1 VAFSFVPRNNAAG
14 GTTMLTTFHVWKPAL
29 AAVLALSCCIA
40 QAKPAVPSVP
50 QLAAYPRM
58 SSFTI
63 SPDGKHIAGLEAR
76 GEDRVIL
83 VWKTDALDKPPVAIG
98 SKVMKIQAVQFIKN
112 DRLAVTMWQPYESRL
127 DTVLKQFVTKLFIT
141 DLEGRNWNEPMPQ
154 ARAMSRTEEKIQAL
168 LNPEVLDLLPNDPEH
183 ILVVNSDIRG
193 AAGDVFKVN
202 VITHRAERIHRS
214 DEKIGGYITD
224 VDGNVRARTRYDV
237 DGTGAFIAAEIR
249 EPGNDRWVEHFRSYV
264 KDRDQVEVVGFA
276 KDPNTAFVASN
287 VGLDKTVIYEYD
299 VPSRKQKE
307 ILFKHRFFDS
317 TGLITNRA
325 KGSGELALGE
335 IMGIAYNGPRGS
347 GTDRV
352 WTAPRMQALDKG
364 IREALRLKQQPIRIT
379 DPATGESAE
388 MEYDAEAS
396 YAITSRTLDMSAV
409 TFTVSGAS
417 RPPEHYLL
425 RNGKLTLLSKAYPDL
440 DPAALGKTRL
450 VYYKARDGLDIPAF
464 VTTPNPELCGA
475 GPWPAVVH
483 PHGGPW
489 SRDTMGFDGSMW
501 VPLMASRCM
510 AVLRPQFRGSQGW
523 GRKLW
528 KAGDAEWGQKMQDD
542 KDDGA
547 KWMVA
552 HKIAQPGRIA
562 MFGFSYGGYSAMAAA
577 IRPEGNYKCAIAGA
591 GVSDIKAI
599 WARFYTNPFFREAQK
614 PTVDG
619 LNPLDKADKLQIP
632 ILVYHG
638 DRDQVVP
645 LEQSD
650 WYVSK
655 AKGAKV
661 PVVYRE
667 IADYAHGP
675 AWTRKIMG
683 EQLGYIEDYLLRD
696 CGGKGL

>member
-1 VAFSFVPRNNAAG
+1 MKTPSLFVALAVAAG
-14 GTTMLTTFHVWKPAL
+14 LL
-29 AAVLALSCCIA
+29 AAATVA
-40 QAKPAVPSVP
+40 AKPTVPTIP

-58 SSFTI
+58 SSFTL
-63 SPDGKHIAGLEAR
+63 SPDGKHIAGLEAK

-83 VWKTDALDKPPVAIG
+83 VWKTDALDKPPVAIA
-98 SKVMKIQAVQFIKN
+98 SKVMKIQGVQFIKN
-112 DRLAVTMWQPYESRL
+112 DRLAVTMWQPYDSRL
-127 DTVLKQFVTKLFIT
+127 DTVLKQFITKLFIT
-141 DLEGRNWNEPMPQ
+141 DLEGRTWNEPVPVT
-154 ARAMSRTEEKIQAL
+154 RATSRAEEKIQAL
-168 LNPEVLDLLPNDPEH
+168 QIPDVLDLLPNDPDH
-183 ILVVNSDIRG
+183 IMVINSDLRG
-193 AAGDVFKVN
+193 TGDVYRIN
-202 VITHRAERIHRS
+202 VRTNRAERLHRS
-214 DEKIGGYITD
+214 DEKIGGYVTD

-249 EPGNDRWVEHFRSYV
+249 EPASDRWVEHFRSYAAV
-264 KDRDQVEVVGFA
+264 RDVIQVIGFA
-276 KDPNTAFVASN
+276 KDPNVAFIADN
-287 VGLDKTVIYEYD
+287 LGLDKTVIYEYD
-299 VPSRKQKE
+299 IPSRKKKE
-307 ILFKHRFFDS
+307 VLFKHRFFDA
-317 TGLITNRA
+317 TGLLVNRV
-325 KGSGELALGE
+325 KDSPDLAYGE
-335 IMGIAYNGPRGS
+335 IMGVGYDGPR
-347 GTDRV
+347 RNEIE
-352 WTAPRMQALDKG
+352 WTAPRMQAIDKG
-364 IREALRLKQQPIRIT
+364 IRDALGLKLTPVKVT
-379 DPATGESAE
+379 DPATGESAD
-388 MEYDAEAS
+388 MPYDAEATWT
-396 YAITSRTLDMSAV
+396 ITSRTLDMKAI

-417 RPPEHYLL
+417 RPPEYYLL
-425 RNGKLTLLSKAYPDL
+425 RDGKLTLLSKAFPDI
-440 DPAALGKTRL
+440 DPASLGTTKL

-464 VTTPNPELCGA
+464 LTTPNTELCGPA
-475 GPWPAVVH
+475 PWPAVVH

-489 SRDTMGFDGSMW
+489 SRDGMGFDGSMW

-552 HKIAQPGRIA
+552 QKIAQPGRIA
-562 MFGFSYGGYSAMAAA
+562 MFGFSYGGYSAMTAA

-599 WARFYTNPFFREAQK
+599 WARFYQNPFFREAQK

-619 LNPLDKADKLQIP
+619 LNPVDKAAQIQIP

-655 AKGAKV
+655 AKSAKA
-661 PVVYRE
+661 PVVYKE
-667 IADYAHGP
+667 FADYAHGP
-675 AWTRKIMG
+675 AWTRKVNADTLSM
-683 EQLGYIEDYLLRD
+683 LEDYFTKD

>member
-1 VAFSFVPRNNAAG
+1 MKTPSLFVALAVAAG
-14 GTTMLTTFHVWKPAL
+14 LL
-29 AAVLALSCCIA
+29 AAATVA
-40 QAKPAVPSVP
+40 AKPTVPTIP

-58 SSFTI
+58 SSFTL
-63 SPDGKHIAGLEAR
+63 SPDGKHIAGLEAK

-83 VWKTDALDKPPVAIG
+83 VWKTDALDKPPVAIA
-98 SKVMKIQAVQFIKN
+98 SKVMKIQGVQFIKN
-112 DRLAVTMWQPYESRL
+112 DRLAVTMWQPYDSRL
-127 DTVLKQFVTKLFIT
+127 DTVLKQFITKLFIT
-141 DLEGRNWNEPMPQ
+141 DLEGRTWNEPVPVT
-154 ARAMSRTEEKIQAL
+154 RATSRAEEKIQAL
-168 LNPEVLDLLPNDPEH
+168 QIPDVLDLLPNDPDH
-183 ILVVNSDIRG
+183 IMVINSDLRG
-193 AAGDVFKVN
+193 TGDVYRIN
-202 VITHRAERIHRS
+202 VRTNRAERLHRS
-214 DEKIGGYITD
+214 DEKIGGYVTD

-249 EPGNDRWVEHFRSYV
+249 EPASDRWVEHFRSYAAV
-264 KDRDQVEVVGFA
+264 RDVIQVIGFA
-276 KDPNTAFVASN
+276 KDPNVAFIADN
-287 VGLDKTVIYEYD
+287 LGLDKTVIYEYD
-299 VPSRKQKE
+299 IPSRKKKE
-307 ILFKHRFFDS
+307 VLFKHRFFDA
-317 TGLITNRA
+317 TGLLVNRV
-325 KGSGELALGE
+325 KDSPDLAYGE
-335 IMGIAYNGPRGS
+335 IMGVGYDGPR
-347 GTDRV
+347 RNEV
-352 WTAPRMQALDKG
+352 EWTAPRMQAIDKG
-364 IREALRLKQQPIRIT
+364 IRDALGLKLTPVKVT
-379 DPATGESAE
+379 DPATGESAD
-388 MEYDAEAS
+388 MPYDAEATWT
-396 YAITSRTLDMSAV
+396 ITSRTLDMKAI

-417 RPPEHYLL
+417 RPPEYYLL
-425 RNGKLTLLSKAYPDL
+425 RDGKLTLLSKAFPDI
-440 DPAALGKTRL
+440 DPASLGTTKL

-464 VTTPNPELCGA
+464 LTTPNTELCGA
-475 GPWPAVVH
+475 APWPAVVH

-489 SRDTMGFDGSMW
+489 SRDGMGFDGSMW

-552 HKIAQPGRIA
+552 QKIAQPGRIA

-599 WARFYTNPFFREAQK
+599 WARFYQNPFFREAQK

-619 LNPLDKADKLQIP
+619 LNPVDKAAQIQIP

-655 AKGAKV
+655 AKSAKA
-661 PVVYRE
+661 PVVYKE
-667 IADYAHGP
+667 FADYAHGP
-675 AWTRKIMG
+675 AWTRKVNADTLSM
-683 EQLGYIEDYLLRD
+683 LEDYFTKD